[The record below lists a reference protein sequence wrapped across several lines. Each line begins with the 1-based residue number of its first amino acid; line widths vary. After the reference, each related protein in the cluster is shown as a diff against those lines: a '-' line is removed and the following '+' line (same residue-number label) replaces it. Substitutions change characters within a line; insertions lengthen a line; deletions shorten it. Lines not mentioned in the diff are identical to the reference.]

1 MKQIALSLTTALAE
15 DSKVIDEI
23 NNKQDKNLIETNQEV
38 QNIKNIREA
47 AAVGF
52 CYKIVMA
59 AIAVVVFM
67 FMIVFIRLVP
77 NRRYL

>member
-1 MKQIALSLTTALAE
+1 VE
-15 DSKVIDEI
+15 
-23 NNKQDKNLIETNQEV
+23 
-38 QNIKNIREA
+38 NIKNIKEA

-59 AIAVVVFM
+59 AVAVVVFM

-77 NRRYL
+77 NRRYLLV